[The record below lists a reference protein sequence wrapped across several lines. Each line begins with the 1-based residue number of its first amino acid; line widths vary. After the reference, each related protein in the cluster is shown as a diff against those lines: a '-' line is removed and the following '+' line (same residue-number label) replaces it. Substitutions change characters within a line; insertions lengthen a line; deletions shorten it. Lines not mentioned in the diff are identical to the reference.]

1 MWSYM
6 TLAGLLGGMEDRSS
20 LKALKDDPFANQEFC
35 D

>member
-20 LKALKDDPFANQEFC
+20 LKALTDEPFGK
-35 D
+35 